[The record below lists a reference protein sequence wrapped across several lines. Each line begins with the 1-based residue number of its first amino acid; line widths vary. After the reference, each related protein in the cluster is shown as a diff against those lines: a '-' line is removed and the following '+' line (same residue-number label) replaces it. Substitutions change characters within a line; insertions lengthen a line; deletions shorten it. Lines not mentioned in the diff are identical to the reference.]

1 MAYGNLKKQLFES
14 RVQEIEISQKGEV
27 ISSDNAIFNIAEK
40 SNISNF
46 HLFFELFP
54 EVLTSIN
61 ENIQF
66 PCINIEFEGVKKIID
81 VEVIKK
87 EKRFFLFFF
96 DLTEHYENSQPIVQE
111 KNEASIAKNK
121 LDFEK
126 KLLEAKEEFKNTF
139 LANLNHEIRNPL
151 NNLLGFLETL
161 SASSLSYEQTE
172 LLKVAQKTGLQ
183 LKVLMEDL
191 LDISKIEDGVLELKH
206 VNFNLSTFM
215 AAIYKHFQHKY
226 SSDIHFTVETESKVH
241 TALIGD
247 PNRLH
252 QILFNLIENA
262 FQNTYRGSVSLS
274 VVPSPNNQHIKSS
287 NETVIRFIIKD
298 TGKGIAQ
305 EKISKVFDNYLQLEK
320 EKLKP
325 LGDGLGLKIVKNLVQ
340 LMNGTVAVE
349 SKIDVGT
356 EFILDIPFTTRIPKK
371 KAYKTKKIPGIYINK
386 NILVIEDIKDNQML
400 FFKHFLNNDEAY
412 VMHLATDGAMAFSLL
427 EKKRI
432 DVIIAKTT
440 IPDIDIFSF
449 IDKVKEHPED
459 SINKTPIIV
468 ASGNSLL
475 EFQNTL
481 EEKEISNYLMK
492 PFTKKELFK
501 AIKESLNQ

>member
-14 RVQEIEISQKGEV
+14 RVQEIEISPKGEV
-27 ISSDNAIFNIAEK
+27 VFSDNAIFNIPEK
-40 SNISNF
+40 STISDF

-54 EVLTSIN
+54 ELLPSIK
-61 ENIQF
+61 ESIQF
-66 PCINIEFEGVKKIID
+66 PCINIEIEGVKKIID

-87 EKRFFLFFF
+87 DKRYFLFFF

-111 KNEASIAKNK
+111 KNEASIAKYK

-126 KLLEAKEEFKNTF
+126 KLLEAKEDFKNTF

-161 SASSLSYEQTE
+161 SASSLSYEQSE
-172 LLKVAQKTGLQ
+172 LLKVAQKTGMQ

-191 LDISKIEDGVLELKH
+191 LDISKIEEGVLELKH

-215 AAIYKHFQHKY
+215 AAIYKHFQFKY
-226 SSDIHFTVETESKVH
+226 SSDINFTVETDSKVH

-252 QILFNLIENA
+252 QILFNLLENA
-262 FQNTYRGSVSLS
+262 FQNTNQGSVSLT
-274 VVPSPNNQHIKSS
+274 VVPSPKKAKAKS
-287 NETVIRFIIKD
+287 ETMIRFIVKD
-298 TGKGIAQ
+298 TGKGLAK
-305 EKISKVFDNYLQLEK
+305 EKIKTVFDNYLQLEK

-325 LGDGLGLKIVKNLVQ
+325 LGNGLGLKIVKNLVQ
-340 LMNGTVAVE
+340 LMNGTVVVE

-400 FFKHFLNNDEAY
+400 YFKYFLNNDEAY
-412 VMHLATDGAMAFSLL
+412 IMNLAKDAEMAFSLL

-440 IPDIDIFSF
+440 IPDMDVFSF
-449 IDKVKEHPED
+449 IDKVKEHPEE
-459 SINKTPIIV
+459 SIRKTPIIV

>member
-14 RVQEIEISQKGEV
+14 RVQEIEISLKGEV
-27 ISSDNAIFNIAEK
+27 IFSDNAIFNIPEK

-46 HLFFELFP
+46 HLFFELFS
-54 EVLTSIN
+54 EVLSSMP
-61 ENIQF
+61 ESIQF
-66 PCINIEFEGVKKIID
+66 PCINIEIDGIKKVID
-81 VEVIKK
+81 VEVIKM
-87 EKRFFLFFF
+87 EKRYFLFFF

-126 KLLEAKEEFKNTF
+126 KLLEAKEDFKNTF

-161 SASSLSYEQTE
+161 SASSLSYEQSE
-172 LLKVAQKTGLQ
+172 LLKVAQKTGMQ

-191 LDISKIEDGVLELKH
+191 LDISKIEEGVLELKH

-215 AAIYKHFQHKY
+215 AAVYKHFQFKY
-226 SSDIHFTVETESKVH
+226 SSDITYTVETNSKVH

-247 PNRLH
+247 PNRLY
-252 QILFNLIENA
+252 QILFNLLENA

-274 VVPSPNNQHIKSS
+274 VIPSPKKSKTTS
-287 NETVIRFIIKD
+287 ETIIRFIIKD
-298 TGKGIAQ
+298 TGKGLAK
-305 EKISKVFDNYLQLEK
+305 EKIKTVFDSYLQLEK

-371 KAYKTKKIPGIYINK
+371 KAYNTKKIPGIYINK
-386 NILVIEDIKDNQML
+386 NVLVIEDIKDNQML

-412 VMHLATDGAMAFSLL
+412 VMHLAKDAEMAFSIM

-440 IPDIDIFSF
+440 IPDMDIFSF
-449 IDKVKEHPED
+449 IDKVKAHPEKV
-459 SINKTPIIV
+459 ICKTPIIV
-468 ASGNSLL
+468 ASGNSSF

-501 AIKESLNQ
+501 AIKGSLNQ